1 MLDEKQPNNLE
12 QSIYKTLV
20 YFSLFNHPLTALEI
34 WKWLYKPEGEYCL
47 GSLMV
52 TLAESE
58 WLGERVSTKKGL
70 YFLQGRG
77 WQTEERHRKSLDA
90 IRKYRR
96 ARRSMRWLGRLPGVR
111 GVAVCNTLAINSTH
125 PESDIDLFIITKPG
139 HMWRTR
145 FLAVAPYAL
154 LRLRPG
160 EATHDSFCF
169 SFFSSSESLDFTKY
183 LLRDDIYF
191 RYWIKTIVPLYSDN
205 FDFDSL
211 IHENEWAD
219 KDVPNGYGMHAADE
233 RQYRSRL
240 KMPDL
245 FFFFEKLFRFI
256 QKRNFSP
263 EIADLVN
270 KDTRVIV
277 SDDML
282 KFHEND
288 RRAKFRDK
296 FNEILFN
303 TR

>member
-1 MLDEKQPNNLE
+1 
-12 QSIYKTLV
+12 
-20 YFSLFNHPLTALEI
+20 
-34 WKWLYKPEGEYCL
+34 
-47 GSLMV
+47 
-52 TLAESE
+52 
-58 WLGERVSTKKGL
+58 
-70 YFLQGRG
+70 
-77 WQTEERHRKSLDA
+77 
-90 IRKYRR
+90 
-96 ARRSMRWLGRLPGVR
+96 
-111 GVAVCNTLAINSTH
+111 
-125 PESDIDLFIITKPG
+125 
-139 HMWRTR
+139 
-145 FLAVAPYAL
+145 
-154 LRLRPG
+154 
-160 EATHDSFCF
+160 
-169 SFFSSSESLDFTKY
+169 
-183 LLRDDIYF
+183 
-191 RYWIKTIVPLYSDN
+191 
-205 FDFDSL
+205 
-211 IHENEWAD
+211 
-219 KDVPNGYGMHAADE
+219 MHAADE